1 MSPLIWTGALILV
14 GCLGV
19 VAGLTAAYDQTERRL
34 DREQGCRCPQHDA
47 GGTCAEVE
55 S

>member
-1 MSPLIWTGALILV
+1 MSALIWTGAFLLV
-14 GCLGV
+14 A
-19 VAGLTAAYDQTERRL
+19 VAGFTAAYDQTERRL
-34 DREQGCRCPQHDA
+34 DREQGCRYPQHDA